1 MGTQLGPGSASFLLL
16 KSAVFEMALA
26 LERLCVFIATENVL
40 VELHVGAAKGL
51 EEVCYFLGAAKDFF
65 REIVGVNIDA
75 DGSDHAILFSNDG
88 NGGALELARA
98 EIELVV

>member
-1 MGTQLGPGSASFLLL
+1 MDARLGPGSPSFLLL
-16 KSAVFEMALA
+16 KSVVFEMALA
-26 LERLCVFIATENVL
+26 FQRLGVFIAAENVL
-40 VELHVGAAKGL
+40 VELHVGTTKGL
-51 EEVCYFLGAAKDFF
+51 EKVCYFLGAAKDFF

-98 EIELVV
+98 EVDFIV